1 MKNDIFNF
9 RRFGKYF
16 ASDLMTCRANYGLS
30 LLTISL
36 VFPIA
41 LYLIINVFHLIMEST
56 WNGPDLGLRFF
67 VFCVAMF
74 CLIVTMPV
82 KCYGKLTEKQYGS
95 FWLTLPASKL
105 EKFISMFII
114 TCIIAPFAGAALY
127 IGADALICAFDHTCG
142 KNLIAGSI
150 EFVRKW
156 SEMGEMTMNFVDETF
171 TIEDATLTKELLE
184 QLSSPLLY
192 IDEIFGI
199 TLPFLLGAIYFKSGK
214 TVKTILVL
222 FAIST
227 VSSIVMAPIVDSWS
241 SELLENMNND
251 PTAILEMFSN
261 GLFKNLVLLDTVTD
275 TIVNVALLTC
285 IWFRIKT
292 LKH

>member
-1 MKNDIFNF
+1 
-9 RRFGKYF
+9 
-16 ASDLMTCRANYGLS
+16 
-30 LLTISL
+30 
-36 VFPIA
+36 
-41 LYLIINVFHLIMEST
+41 
-56 WNGPDLGLRFF
+56 
-67 VFCVAMF
+67 
-74 CLIVTMPV
+74 
-82 KCYGKLTEKQYGS
+82 
-95 FWLTLPASKL
+95 
-105 EKFISMFII
+105 
-114 TCIIAPFAGAALY
+114 
-127 IGADALICAFDHTCG
+127 
-142 KNLIAGSI
+142 
-150 EFVRKW
+150 
-156 SEMGEMTMNFVDETF
+156 MNFVDETF

-199 TLPFLLGAIYFKSGK
+199 TLPLLLGAIYFKSGK

>member
-1 MKNDIFNF
+1 
-9 RRFGKYF
+9 
-16 ASDLMTCRANYGLS
+16 MT
-30 LLTISL
+30 
-36 VFPIA
+36 
-41 LYLIINVFHLIMEST
+41 FHSAQ
-56 WNGPDLGLRFF
+56 D
-67 VFCVAMF
+67 
-74 CLIVTMPV
+74 
-82 KCYGKLTEKQYGS
+82 
-95 FWLTLPASKL
+95 
-105 EKFISMFII
+105 
-114 TCIIAPFAGAALY
+114 
-127 IGADALICAFDHTCG
+127 
-142 KNLIAGSI
+142 
-150 EFVRKW
+150 
-156 SEMGEMTMNFVDETF
+156 
-171 TIEDATLTKELLE
+171 IEDITEGLTKELLE

-251 PTAILEMFSN
+251 PTAILEMFNN
-261 GLFKNLVLLDTVTD
+261 GLFKNLVLMDTVTD